1 MVFVREMAW
10 SDLQFHLLAQVREKG
25 LGEGKRGVGIVQTRD
40 GEPGVVAKESERR
53 EQWCESQ

>member
-25 LGEGKRGVGIVQTRD
+25 LGEGKRGVGIVQTRV
-40 GEPGVVAKESERR
+40 GGPGVVAKESERR